1 MITDKLLEVIATSSE
16 SGADGEPSE
25 EQIDQILDE
34 ANEEFAEAIEAVKKI
49 EEPHLLAILTR
60 GGMGAW
66 ENCTDDPVNTPDDL
80 LQIAEL
86 VVAIAAEHIAFDRGE
101 EAVAAWL
108 AHLVA
113 NNL

>member
-1 MITDKLLEVIATSSE
+1 MSVTDKLLEVIASSPE
-16 SGADGEPSE
+16 SDDPTE

-34 ANEEFAEAIEAVKKI
+34 ANEEFGEAIEAVKKI

-80 LQIAEL
+80 AKIAEL